1 MAATRL
7 QPHWRT
13 LVTIQGKKMNMYEHI
28 ESMQEMRNRLGDS
41 GASGQVKAVIAAIA
55 VINKA
60 GGQLDQGNRATA
72 LFHLA
77 AALTGTKESAVAAL
91 EDAVFIAQPETD

>member
-1 MAATRL
+1 MF
-7 QPHWRT
+7 
-13 LVTIQGKKMNMYEHI
+13 EHI
-28 ESMQEMRNRLGDS
+28 ESMQTMKSRLGDS

-55 VINKA
+55 AINKA
-60 GGQLDQGNRATA
+60 AGQLDQGNRATA

-91 EDAVFIAQPETD
+91 EDAAFIAQPES